1 MRDILSGE
9 KEKNCMD
16 RIPREKFAMPL
27 ALTVAA
33 LIWAQSGNFA
43 LGDEAQQRAEE
54 VAQKVEKKAE
64 RTERAEGKQDL
75 VEDKVTVKTDGKGE
89 PVVEQLG
96 EASYYGKGF
105 HGKETASG
113 ESFNQNEMTAAHPT
127 LPLGS
132 EAKVTNLETGKEV
145 EVEINDRGPYV
156 KGRDLDLSKAAAK
169 KLGMTKDGA
178 APVKI
183 EATLPPEDGPRSG
196 STDGDEAK
204 KEKKE

>member
-1 MRDILSGE
+1 
-9 KEKNCMD
+9 MD
-16 RIPREKFAMPL
+16 RALGERLLLPL
-27 ALTVAA
+27 VLIVATFV
-33 LIWAQSGNFA
+33 LLQSETPV

-54 VAQKVEKKAE
+54 VAEKVEKKAE
-64 RTERAEGKQDL
+64 RTEKAEGKQDL
-75 VEDKVTVKTDGKGE
+75 VEDKVTVKTDKGE

-113 ESFNQNEMTAAHPT
+113 ETFNQNDLTAAHPA

-132 EAKVTNLETGKEV
+132 EAKVTNLETGKAV

-169 KLGMTKDGA
+169 KLGMTKEGE

-183 EATLPPEDGPRSG
+183 EARLPPDDEAKSG
-196 STDGDEAK
+196 STDRD
-204 KEKKE
+204 KEKMK